1 MNPAGASSFQTR
13 VMAGER
19 GGEPAFTGLSF
30 RPAPSAAVKLT
41 RIMGAILTLARE
53 PLGTLIE
60 GVAMFWKRKPK
71 VEPNAF
77 DLHLQWS
84 NTSSRL
90 EEELDRANLGL
101 SSAEIELQQIG
112 LEAEFKAFVGSILRF
127 KMKRLVFI
135 MRPGQDPADVIRLA
149 HEASDNGAVLVAD
162 ALVRGVNVRDQVE
175 QVLLSMVAIMKFDGL

>member
-1 MNPAGASSFQTR
+1 
-13 VMAGER
+13 
-19 GGEPAFTGLSF
+19 
-30 RPAPSAAVKLT
+30 
-41 RIMGAILTLARE
+41 MGAILTLARE